1 MDKKEEIGL
10 SSESAK
16 IEPIKV
22 DLFGLQIEDVSKKMR
37 EITDEDCKN
46 YGDGQKLEHKG
57 IFYALI
63 RCSKD
68 KIWNIM
74 IPIESNVAELINGAA
89 KKDFNFIYAEHFHF
103 SVITTN
109 KFNILII
116 HPDDTFCKYSI
127 AVRDKYGDFKFTKSV
142 AEKIIDQ
149 IVNMGSL
156 LNACFGF

>member
-22 DLFGLQIEDVSKKMR
+22 DLFGLQIETISKKMR
-37 EITDEDCKN
+37 EVIDEDCKN
-46 YGDGQKLEHKG
+46 YGNGQKLEHKD

-63 RCSKD
+63 RCPKD

-74 IPIESNVAELINGAA
+74 IPIEGNAAELI
-89 KKDFNFIYAEHFHF
+89 KKTTEKDFNFIYAEHFHF
-103 SVITTN
+103 SIITTN

-116 HPDDTFCKYSI
+116 HPDDTFCKYSV

-149 IVNMGSL
+149 IVNIGSL
-156 LNACFGF
+156 LDACFE